1 MRVKKQN
8 GKDFQQ
14 NKMSRGKY
22 VKQERIEDKDKVKKH
37 SRESDS
43 SKDRQRSFNIQIMS
57 LKKNKSNEA

>member
-14 NKMSRGKY
+14 NRMNRGKY
-22 VKQERIEDKDKVKKH
+22 VKQERIEEKDKIKKH
-37 SRESDS
+37 SRESDT

-57 LKKNKSNEA
+57 LKKKKSNDA